1 MVVQVHAAPSRA
13 GAEVEA
19 DTQLA
24 LQDAQQAAKRMHP
37 LSGPAITVVSVGQDA
52 QADLDTADG
61 FQDTYLKPLRIFD
74 SVIGEITNV
83 WTLL

>member
-1 MVVQVHAAPSRA
+1 LVAQVQTAPS
-13 GAEVEA
+13 GAKEEA

-24 LQDAQQAAKRMHP
+24 LRGAQQAAKRMHP
-37 LSGPAITVVSVGQDA
+37 LSEPAITVASAGQDA
-52 QADLDTADG
+52 QADLNAADD

-74 SVIGEITNV
+74 DVIGEIADV